1 MKVLF
6 YSNNCKFCNEL
17 VSKINESNIKDL
29 KMVCIDENNSFENIK
44 IVPTIID
51 SNYNE
56 ILEGKKA
63 FDYINNK
70 KFFDFPT
77 SNILVWQEK
86 EIPDPKIKNDKLA
99 IDMNIN
105 SLDDINFNKSELKSN
120 LSESCLSENSNDNK
134 NLMTGNRFKEVESI
148 DSNTKDSNSFLKNA
162 KLSRTSSLLLRRR

>member
-6 YSNNCKFCNEL
+6 YSNNCKFCNEI

-51 SNYNE
+51 SDYNE

-99 IDMNIN
+99 IDININ

-120 LSESCLSENSNDNK
+120 LSESCLSENSNDNV
-134 NLMTGNRFKEVESI
+134 NRLNKVESI
-148 DSNTKDSNSFLKNA
+148 DSTTKESNSFLKNA
-162 KLSRTSSLLLRRR
+162 KLSRTSSLLLRKR

>member
-6 YSNNCKFCNEL
+6 YSNNCKFCNEI

-51 SNYNE
+51 SDYNE

-99 IDMNIN
+99 IDTTIN

-134 NLMTGNRFKEVESI
+134 DSSN
-148 DSNTKDSNSFLKNA
+148 SNTKESNSFLKNA

>member
-6 YSNNCKFCNEL
+6 YSNNCKFCSEL
-17 VSKINESNIKDL
+17 VNKINESNINDL

-51 SNYNE
+51 SDYNE

-77 SNILVWQEK
+77 SNILIWQEK

-99 IDMNIN
+99 IDTTVN
-105 SLDDINFNKSELKSN
+105 SLDDINFNKTELKSN
-120 LSESCLSENSNDNK
+120 LSDSFISENSNNK
-134 NLMTGNRFKEVESI
+134 TNESI
-148 DSNTKDSNSFLKNA
+148 TNQSKDSNNFLKNV
-162 KLSRTSSLLLRRR
+162 KLTRTSSLLLRRR